1 MRYLSEHKVNGLN
14 ETIDIAAVDE
24 PGIGGAKSRLRTQP
38 FQSPREGLELP
49 PSTGRPFLR
58 FQQGAINE
66 AGINGLSNEALIA
79 VVLDRLRG
87 FQSGQFAGRDNAMA
101 ISHLEDALMRLQ
113 RRTRDRIARGVE
125 GQLKP

>member
-24 PGIGGAKSRLRTQP
+24 PGIGGASHVYELSLS
-38 FQSPREGLELP
+38 SPPGGAGI
-49 PSTGRPFLR
+49 TAVNGTTVLR

-66 AGINGLSNEALIA
+66 AGINGLSHEALIA

>member
-1 MRYLSEHKVNGLN
+1 MRHINEHKLNGVNDSIDIMAVDDPGPGGANHVYELSLSSPPDGPGITAVNG
-14 ETIDIAAVDE
+14 TTVI
-24 PGIGGAKSRLRTQP
+24 
-38 FQSPREGLELP
+38 
-49 PSTGRPFLR
+49 R
-58 FQQGAINE
+58 FQCGAIQE
-66 AGINGLSNEALIA
+66 AGINGVTNEALIA

-113 RRTRDRIARGVE
+113 RRTRDRISRGVE

>member
-24 PGIGGAKSRLRTQP
+24 PGIGGASHVYELSLS
-38 FQSPREGLELP
+38 SPPGGAGI
-49 PSTGRPFLR
+49 TAVNGTTVLR

>member
-24 PGIGGAKSRLRTQP
+24 PGIGGASHVYELSLS
-38 FQSPREGLELP
+38 SPPGGAGI
-49 PSTGRPFLR
+49 TAVNGTTVLR
-58 FQQGAINE
+58 FQNGAINE
-66 AGINGLSNEALIA
+66 AGINGLTNEALIV

-101 ISHLEDALMRLQ
+101 ITHLEDALMRLQ

-125 GQLKP
+125 GLLKP

>member
-24 PGIGGAKSRLRTQP
+24 PGPGGANHVYELSLS
-38 FQSPREGLELP
+38 SPPGGP
-49 PSTGRPFLR
+49 GITAVNGTTVIR
-58 FQQGAINE
+58 FQCGAIQE
-66 AGINGLSNEALIA
+66 AGINGLTNAALIV
-79 VVLDRLRG
+79 VVLDQLRG

-101 ISHLEDALMRLQ
+101 ITHLEDALMRLQ

-125 GQLKP
+125 GLLKP